1 VVGGVGDPAVTVALV
16 RYLGADVVRS
26 QRWVAPLL
34 AFLGGVA
41 IFNVAGGPLR
51 TTYADTATLLL
62 AVSMWLTVV
71 VVNSEDATQAAI
83 TTVTVG
89 GGTRLRFGKLVTA
102 WLGCGVLTAVAL
114 LWPLVAHSYTGRA
127 TAADVGAGAVAH
139 LLVAAFGVA
148 VGSFGMRA
156 VLPRAGWTVLFAT
169 AAGLADV
176 LLPHAPPARRI
187 LELFDRGS
195 RAAGLAV
202 VAAATVVLV
211 AALVATSLTVA
222 HRRR

>member
-1 VVGGVGDPAVTVALV
+1 VTVALV
-16 RYLGADVVRS
+16 RYLGADVVRA

-62 AVSMWLTVV
+62 AVSVWLTVV

-83 TTVTVG
+83 TAVSVG
-89 GGTRLRFGKLVTA
+89 GDTWLRLGKLVTA
-102 WLGCGVLTAVAL
+102 WLGCAVLTGVAL
-114 LWPLVAHSYTGRA
+114 LWPLVVHSYTGRA
-127 TAADVGAGAVAH
+127 TLGDVVAGAVAH
-139 LLVAAFGVA
+139 LLVGAFGVA

-169 AAGLADV
+169 GIGLADV
-176 LLPHAPPARRI
+176 LVPHAPPARRI
-187 LELFDRGS
+187 LELFDRPGGH
-195 RAAGLAV
+195 APGLLV
-202 VAAATVVLV
+202 VTAATALLV
-211 AALVATSLTVA
+211 AALVATLLAVA
-222 HRRR
+222 HRRS

>member
-1 VVGGVGDPAVTVALV
+1 VTVALL

-62 AVSMWLTVV
+62 AVSVWHTVA

-83 TTVTVG
+83 TAVTIG
-89 GGTRLRFGKLVTA
+89 GDTRLRLGKLVTA

-127 TAADVGAGAVAH
+127 TAADVAAGAVAH
-139 LLVAAFGVA
+139 LLVAGFGVA

-156 VLPRAGWTVLFAT
+156 VLPRVGWTVLFAT
-169 AAGLADV
+169 GIGLADV
-176 LLPHAPPARRI
+176 LVPHAPPARHI
-187 LELFDRGS
+187 LELFDRPGGH
-195 RAAGLAV
+195 AAGLLA
-202 VAAATVVLV
+202 VAASTAVLV
-211 AALVATSLTVA
+211 AGLVATSLAVA
-222 HRRR
+222 RRRS